1 MKNPDE
7 PRNTSPLLVLLGEPD
22 PANAELIKRAF
33 RDMGNGAEI
42 EVAESLREFN
52 DLAAARRP
60 DIALLDLKLP
70 GGNVLDVLSSP
81 PETGAF
87 PVLAVAAG
95 GDAGAAAA
103 LNAGALDYI
112 DLSPGSFAFLPL
124 RVDRALREW
133 RLRREA
139 RRNADALAESDASL
153 EVILRSTA
161 DGIIA
166 VSRDDRILFYN
177 ERFVEMWQIPPEVI
191 AAKVWPR
198 ISEYILDQVVDP
210 DGYGKKS
217 ATLSASLEDD
227 FEIVRFKDG
236 RVFDRVS
243 RPMMNGDD
251 HRGRMWTFSDVGM
264 QIQTEAALRESE
276 GIFRQ
281 FLRNSPI
288 YVFIKDEKDR
298 ALRLSDNFQNMLG
311 RPVDE
316 LLGKRMDELFPA
328 ALAGKMME
336 DDLRLLKTG
345 TKVEA
350 EEESG
355 GRIYS
360 TITFPI
366 FIEGVRYVS
375 GFMIDITDRNRM
387 DKNLRDSLR
396 EKDVLLQEIHH
407 RVKNN
412 MQVISSLF
420 SIQARHIE
428 NPECRQILKE
438 GQSRIR
444 SMSLVHEKLYQSG
457 DLSKIDLPG
466 YIESLAVHL
475 FQAYLIEPDQV
486 RLETDF
492 EKIALDVN
500 LAIPF
505 GLILNELIS
514 NALKHGFAK
523 GRKGVLRIRLRRGAG
538 GEVMLRVTD
547 NGAGIP
553 TSFDFR
559 KSETFGL
566 KVVNL
571 LVNQLGG
578 VFDLDRIGGTSFIV
592 TFRSKADD

>member
-1 MKNPDE
+1 MP
-7 PRNTSPLLVLLGEPD
+7 TLLVLLGEPD

-33 RDMGNGAEI
+33 RDSGNGAEI
-42 EVAESLREFN
+42 EVVETLPEFR
-52 DLAAARRP
+52 DRTAARRP
-60 DIALLDLKLP
+60 DIAVLDLKLP
-70 GGNVLDVLSSP
+70 GGNVMDVLSSP
-81 PETGAF
+81 PEAGDF
-87 PVLAVAAG
+87 PILAVASS
-95 GDAGAAAA
+95 GDVKAAAAA
-103 LNAGALDYI
+103 LKAGALDYS

-124 RVDRALREW
+124 KVDRALREW
-133 RLRREA
+133 RLRRET
-139 RRNADALAESDASL
+139 RKNADALADSEASL
-153 EVILRSTA
+153 QAILRSTA

-166 VSRDDRILFYN
+166 VGLDNRILYFN

-191 AAKVWPR
+191 AADDWPR
-198 ISEYILDQVVDP
+198 ISNHILNQVADP
-210 DGYGKKS
+210 EAFVKRNV
-217 ATLSASLEDD
+217 ALSASQEDD
-227 FEIVRFKDG
+227 FDIVRFKDG

-243 RPMMNGDD
+243 RPVMDGDV
-251 HRGRMWTFSDVGM
+251 HRGRLWTFSDVGE

-281 FLRNSPI
+281 FLKNSPI

-298 ALRLSDNFQNMLG
+298 ALRLSDNFETMLG
-311 RPVDE
+311 QSMDE
-316 LLGKRMDELFPA
+316 LLGKKMDELYPA
-328 ALAGKMME
+328 GAARKMMD
-336 DDLRLLKTG
+336 DDLSLLKTG
-345 TKVEA
+345 AKVEA
-350 EEESG
+350 VEELG

-360 TITFPI
+360 TIKFPI
-366 FIEGVRYVS
+366 FIEGKRYVS
-375 GFMIDITDRNRM
+375 GFMIDITDRTRM
-387 DKNLRDSLR
+387 DKNLRNSLR
-396 EKDVLLQEIHH
+396 EKEVLLQEIHH

-428 NPECRQILKE
+428 NPECRQILLE

-444 SMSLVHEKLYQSG
+444 SMSLVHEKLYQSS

-475 FQAYLIEPDQV
+475 FQACLIDPKQV

-547 NGAGIP
+547 NGAGVPPHLDI
-553 TSFDFR
+553 R
-559 KSETFGL
+559 KSDTFGL

-571 LVNQLGG
+571 LVNQLDG
-578 VFDLDRIGGTSFIV
+578 VLDLDRIGGTSFIV
-592 TFRSKADD
+592 TFRPKTNGV